1 MGRVPLFNS
10 PLLLGFDH
18 IERMLDNVSK
28 TSSDGYP
35 PYNIEQ
41 CGEDALRITL
51 AVAGFARSDLH
62 VDVEESQL
70 VVRGKRVT
78 DDSSRVFLH
87 RGIATRQFQ
96 RRFVLAEGI
105 EVIGATLENGLLH
118 IDLRRPKPAVM
129 VRTIPIGSAEE
140 RPARRRK
147 AARELEPSPA
157 AAVDQ
162 GSGRAISVERGGVD
176 DD

>member
-18 IERMLDNVSK
+18 IERMLDTVSK

-51 AVAGFARSDLH
+51 AVAGFSRGDLQA
-62 VDVEESQL
+62 DVEDSQL
-70 VVRGKRVT
+70 VVRGKRAA
-78 DDSSRVFLH
+78 DESDRVFLH

-105 EVIGATLENGLLH
+105 EVVGATLENGLLH
-118 IDLRRPKPAVM
+118 IDLRRPKPAVT
-129 VRTIPIGSAEE
+129 VRTIPIGVAEE
-140 RPARRRK
+140 RPAAKRK
-147 AARELEPSPA
+147 AAHGLEPGPA
-157 AAVDQ
+157 PTVAR

>member
-28 TSSDGYP
+28 SSSDGYP

-51 AVAGFARSDLH
+51 AVAGFSRNDLQ
-62 VDVEESQL
+62 VDVEDSQL
-70 VVRGKRVT
+70 VVRGKRAA
-78 DDSSRVFLH
+78 DDSGRVYLH

-105 EVIGATLENGLLH
+105 EVVGATLENGLLH
-118 IDLRRPKPAVM
+118 IDLRRPKPAVT
-129 VRTIPIGSAEE
+129 VRTIPIGSGEE
-140 RPARRRK
+140 KPGTRRKPARG
-147 AARELEPSPA
+147 LEPGPA
-157 AAVDQ
+157 PAVAK